1 MGFSTQC
8 TYMPL
13 FSAIGISIMYAN
25 MLVILMVCVAE
36 IFEVGLKVLA
46 TEIIFRFAYYCISFY

>member
-1 MGFSTQC
+1 
-8 TYMPL
+8 MPL